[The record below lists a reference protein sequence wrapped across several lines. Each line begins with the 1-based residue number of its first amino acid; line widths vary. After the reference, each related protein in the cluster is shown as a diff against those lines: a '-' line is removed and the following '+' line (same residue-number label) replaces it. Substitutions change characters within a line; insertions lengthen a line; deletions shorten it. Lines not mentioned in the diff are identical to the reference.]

1 MAWTSNQA
9 EPQPTPQIG
18 GIMASKLFVGNLP
31 RNVTDSDLADF
42 VSNAGFQVTAA
53 QVIRDKM
60 TGDPK
65 GFGFVELAE
74 GADLQQAIGSLNGQM
89 LQDRRLNVSEARPQR
104 PSLSR
109 RGPAHGGRGAF
120 GRRRDYSGTKV
131 RRCALARFIARQC
144 VFARQTGA
152 QAQLPFH
159 HAFPTSVRH
168 GLKLWE
174 IDPAYGFIRLL
185 KAVGLAC
192 DVQTVP
198 ADKTALRSA
207 LSSKN
212 CRLELSGRHLERR

>member
-1 MAWTSNQA
+1 
-9 EPQPTPQIG
+9 
-18 GIMASKLFVGNLP
+18 MASKLFVGNLP

-109 RGPAHGGRGAF
+109 GGPAHGGRGAF
-120 GRRRDYSGTKV
+120 GRRRDY
-131 RRCALARFIARQC
+131 
-144 VFARQTGA
+144 
-152 QAQLPFH
+152 
-159 HAFPTSVRH
+159 
-168 GLKLWE
+168 
-174 IDPAYGFIRLL
+174 
-185 KAVGLAC
+185 
-192 DVQTVP
+192 
-198 ADKTALRSA
+198 
-207 LSSKN
+207 
-212 CRLELSGRHLERR
+212 